1 MVPRTGSVKD
11 QKSESVTLKTF
22 WLCIQARELFA
33 PDLISKTIL
42 NCLSF
47 TQNQFRF
54 DGHTRVHLAAHE
66 VVRVESLGSYDRDP
80 TNFKQEKTLK
90 LCKLNFDCKLFELSC
105 KNLLELSF
113 SL

>member
-1 MVPRTGSVKD
+1 MILSSDSKVY
-11 QKSESVTLKTF
+11 LKT
-22 WLCIQARELFA
+22 
-33 PDLISKTIL
+33 DLNS
-42 NCLSF
+42 
-47 TQNQFRF
+47 QNQFRF

-90 LCKLNFDCKLFELSC
+90 LCKLIFDCKLFELSC

>member
-33 PDLISKTIL
+33 PDLISKTTL

-80 TNFKQEKTLK
+80 TNFKQEKTWDCRHNK
-90 LCKLNFDCKLFELSC
+90 ICYGILNFVVKIWFDWLQ
-105 KNLLELSF
+105 N
-113 SL
+113 